1 MAALDRIQRRILNA
15 AADDYEDLEQIYR
28 SISLTFSSHNYRP
41 SDPNAFYWREAED
54 AVPLSEII
62 EGIRVLVESGLLSV
76 RLPESRTYAPTS
88 QDVSYLWRGWFR
100 ITEKGR
106 IALEANRGEQ
116 G

>member
-15 AADDYEDLEQIYR
+15 VADDYENLEQIYR
-28 SISLTFSSHNYRP
+28 SMCLTLSSHNYRP

-54 AVPLSEII
+54 AVTLSEII

-76 RLPESRTYAPTS
+76 RLPESGAYTPTS
-88 QDVSYLWRGWFR
+88 QDVSYLWRGWF
-100 ITEKGR
+100 TVSEKGR
-106 IALEANRGEQ
+106 IALAGDM